1 VEKREREGAN
11 SLLGYPR
18 RPVYGEVYLSR
29 QQRHVRGDEQGDR
42 GRKYQAPR
50 RRKLFHAG
58 ASEGVSIQLNF
69 QLLEEIEL
77 C

>member
-29 QQRHVRGDEQGDR
+29 QQRHVRGDEQGD
-42 GRKYQAPR
+42 
-50 RRKLFHAG
+50 
-58 ASEGVSIQLNF
+58 
-69 QLLEEIEL
+69 
-77 C
+77 